1 MALTLADLN
10 SIKGV
15 VETVV
20 NPQFA
25 EIDRQFIDVHHQLSQ
40 VRRDIEDL
48 AANTAEQFL
57 VIDKRFDRV
66 DEDLAGVKAVA
77 SDHGYRIT
85 RLEHKTA

>member
-1 MALTLADLN
+1 MALTQADLN

-48 AANTAEQFL
+48 AANTAEQFN
-57 VIDKRFDRV
+57 
-66 DEDLAGVKAVA
+66 AVPSLSA
-77 SDHGYRIT
+77 IPPTHHNPPVCQLYQT
-85 RLEHKTA
+85 